1 MPAVTRRSRAQ
12 VNNHDWPDQVAALLD
27 RGSSVSEMCQGQMA
41 PLHFAAA
48 YNRTATVRVLLERGA
63 DATLKNRVGDTP
75 AMIARDLGYDALAA
89 EIDRFTPQLFGGDAT
104 ARRAEEPEPDA
115 ADEQQQEEDDEEDED
130 GDEPRGRKADV
141 RGGKRG
147 RSESSLAHLRRRGRW
162 RKEAKRELR

>member
-1 MPAVTRRSRAQ
+1 
-12 VNNHDWPDQVAALLD
+12 
-27 RGSSVSEMCQGQMA
+27 MA

-48 YNRTATVRVLLERGA
+48 YNRTATARVLLERGA
-63 DATLKNRVGDTP
+63 DATLKNQVGDTP

-104 ARRAEEPEPDA
+104 ATRVEEAEADV
-115 ADEQQQEEDDEEDED
+115 ADEQQQEEDEEEDDEE
-130 GDEPRGRKADV
+130 GDAPRRRKADA

-147 RSESSLAHLRRRGRW
+147 RSESSLAHLRWRRRW

>member
-1 MPAVTRRSRAQ
+1 
-12 VNNHDWPDQVAALLD
+12 
-27 RGSSVSEMCQGQMA
+27 MA

-63 DATLKNRVGDTP
+63 DATLKNQVGDTP
-75 AMIARDLGYDALAA
+75 AMIARDLGYEALAA

-104 ARRAEEPEPDA
+104 ATRVEEAEADA
-115 ADEQQQEEDDEEDED
+115 ADEQQQEEDEEDDED
-130 GDEPRGRKADV
+130 GDELRRRKADA